1 LEDNGMSRF
10 NPVGVFLGVSALLGL
25 AGSVD
30 AQAPPPPSTNGLT
43 TPAQSV
49 GLYVFPQKNQ
59 TAQVQQQDEMSCYGA
74 AKTASGVDP
83 ANPQV
88 ATVQA
93 PQGSGGGVRG
103 AAGGAAGGAAIG
115 AIAGDAGKGAAIG
128 AVVGVIGGSRRQREA
143 NAQAQHQAAQQT
155 AAAQQQQIYN
165 FKRAMTACLEAHNY
179 SVK

>member
-1 LEDNGMSRF
+1 MTRSNAL
-10 NPVGVFLGVSALLGL
+10 SALLRVSL
-25 AGSVD
+25 LMIIAAQVD
-30 AQAPPPPSTNGLT
+30 AQAPPPPPPASTNGLT

-59 TAQVQQQDEMSCYGA
+59 TAEIQLQDESSCYGA

-93 PQGSGGGVRG
+93 PQSSGGGVRG

-128 AVVGVIGGSRRQREA
+128 AVVGGVRGSRQQKHA
-143 NAQAQHQAAQQT
+143 DAQAQQQAAQQT
-155 AAAQQQQIYN
+155 AAAQQQQISN

>member
-1 LEDNGMSRF
+1 
-10 NPVGVFLGVSALLGL
+10 VSLLVAI
-25 AGSVD
+25 AGQVD
-30 AQAPPPPSTNGLT
+30 AQAPAPPPSNNGLT

-59 TAQVQQQDEMSCYGA
+59 TAEIQQQDEVSCYGA

-83 ANPQV
+83 AHPQV

-93 PQGSGGGVRG
+93 PQSSGGGVRG

-128 AVVGVIGGSRRQREA
+128 AVVGGVRGSRQQKHA
-143 NAQAQHQAAQQT
+143 DAQAQQQAAEQT
-155 AAAQQQQIYN
+155 AAAQQQQISN